1 MATTVKPQG
10 DDSPSPPSARPMA
23 KTAVQSGARPPAS
36 IGVTPGDAE
45 VAASIAA
52 LITDAPVPHP
62 TLWKTFAAM
71 MAREFRVL
79 GRNAPSTFIRA
90 VMQPLLFA
98 FVFAYVMP
106 KIGSGFSVGASSA
119 AAGAPAGDINFST
132 ILVPGLMGSM
142 FLMQGMFGTTM
153 PLVME
158 FSWQRTIED
167 RALAPVP
174 IRVLG
179 IQKITAGAI
188 QAFIG
193 AAIVFPVVYWVH
205 APGQGPHIDVTNWF
219 LLIVV
224 MVFAS
229 TMTASLGLLLGT
241 VVDPR
246 KIQMIFA
253 VVLLPLTM
261 LGCVYYPWSAL
272 HVMRWLQIVVLINPM
287 VYMTEGLR
295 AALTPG
301 LGHMP
306 LWAILV
312 ALIGGTVVFG
322 ALAVRTFHNRVVN

>member
-1 MATTVKPQG
+1 MATTTQPAG
-10 DDSPSPPSARPMA
+10 I
-23 KTAVQSGARPPAS
+23 GAAA
-36 IGVTPGDAE
+36 GAGDAP

-98 FVFAYVMP
+98 FVFAYVLP
-106 KIGSGFSVGASSA
+106 KIGSGFGGGGTGVS
-119 AAGAPAGDINFST
+119 FST

-174 IRVLG
+174 IRVLA

-188 QAFIG
+188 QAVIG

-205 APGQGPHIDVTNWF
+205 APGQGPHVDVTNWF

-224 MVFAS
+224 MVFSA
-229 TMTASLGLLLGT
+229 TLTASMGLWLGT

-246 KIQMIFA
+246 KMQMVFA
-253 VVLLPLTM
+253 VILLPLTM

-272 HVMRWLQIVVLINPM
+272 HAIRWLQIAVLINPM

-295 AALTPG
+295 AALTPS

-312 ALIGGTVVFG
+312 ALIGGTAVFG
-322 ALAVRTFHNRVVN
+322 SLAVRTFHNRVVN

>member
-1 MATTVKPQG
+1 MATTTQPAGPGNLGSVAG
-10 DDSPSPPSARPMA
+10 DHSEL
-23 KTAVQSGARPPAS
+23 AS
-36 IGVTPGDAE
+36 SV
-45 VAASIAA
+45 AA
-52 LITDAPVPHP
+52 LITEAPEPHP
-62 TLWKTFAAM
+62 TLPRTFGAM

-90 VMQPLLFA
+90 IMQPLLFA
-98 FVFAYVMP
+98 FVFAYVLP
-106 KIGSGFSVGASSA
+106 KIGSGFGGAGTGVSFA
-119 AAGAPAGDINFST
+119 T

-153 PLVME
+153 PLIME

-174 IRVLG
+174 ISVLAV
-179 IQKITAGAI
+179 QKITAGAI
-188 QAFIG
+188 QALIG

-205 APGQGPHIDVTNWF
+205 APGQGPHITGVNWP

-229 TMTASLGLLLGT
+229 TLTASLGLWLGT

-253 VVLLPLTM
+253 VILLPVTM

-272 HVMRWLQIVVLINPM
+272 HVIRWLQIIVLLNPM

-301 LGHMP
+301 IGHMP
-306 LWAILV
+306 LWAILL
-312 ALIGGTVVFG
+312 ALVGGTFVFG
-322 ALAVRTFHNRVVN
+322 AAAVRTFRNRVVN

>member
-1 MATTVKPQG
+1 MATTTKPAGPGNLGIVAG
-10 DDSPSPPSARPMA
+10 DHSDI
-23 KTAVQSGARPPAS
+23 AS
-36 IGVTPGDAE
+36 SV
-45 VAASIAA
+45 AA
-52 LITDAPVPHP
+52 LITEAPEPHP
-62 TLWKTFAAM
+62 TLVKTFSAM

-98 FVFAYVMP
+98 FVFAYVLP
-106 KIGSGFSVGASSA
+106 KIGSGFGT
-119 AAGAPAGDINFST
+119 AGNSTVNFAT

-153 PLVME
+153 PLIME

-174 IRVLG
+174 ISVLAV
-179 IQKITAGAI
+179 QKITAGAI
-188 QAFIG
+188 QALIG

-205 APGQGPHIDVTNWF
+205 APGQGPHVSGVNWP

-229 TMTASLGLLLGT
+229 TLTASLGLWLGT

-272 HVMRWLQIVVLINPM
+272 HVIRWLQIIVLINPM

-301 LGHMP
+301 IGHMP
-306 LWAILV
+306 LWAILT
-312 ALIGGTVVFG
+312 ALIGGTAVFG
-322 ALAVRTFHNRVVN
+322 TLAVRTFRNRVIN

>member
-1 MATTVKPQG
+1 MATTTQPAGIGTASG
-10 DDSPSPPSARPMA
+10 D
-23 KTAVQSGARPPAS
+23 GA
-36 IGVTPGDAE
+36 GVAP
-45 VAASIAA
+45 SIAR

-62 TLWKTFAAM
+62 TLLKTFGAM

-98 FVFAYVMP
+98 FVFAYVLP
-106 KIGSGFSVGASSA
+106 KIGSGFGTGA
-119 AAGAPAGDINFST
+119 AAASGLTFAT

-174 IRVLG
+174 IRVLA

-205 APGQGPHIDVTNWF
+205 APGQGPHIHVTNWF
-219 LLIVV
+219 LLAAV
-224 MVFAS
+224 MVFSS
-229 TMTASLGLLLGT
+229 TLTASMGLWLGT

-246 KIQMIFA
+246 KMQMVFA

-272 HVMRWLQIVVLINPM
+272 HAIRWLQILVLINPM

-295 AALTPG
+295 AALTPSI
-301 LGHMP
+301 GHMP
-306 LWAILV
+306 LWAIML
-312 ALIGGTVVFG
+312 ALIGGTAVFG
-322 ALAVRTFHNRVVN
+322 YLGVRTFRNRVVN